1 MLNIRHRGELV
12 KGKRMLNMTMPIDLL
27 TTMGSRLAALRRQRE
42 WGQKQLAAEIRRINP
57 AVDVTEAAI
66 SAVEKGRRNPSW
78 ELITAWADALE
89 ASLDFIAGRVDFVEV
104 ADGTPP
110 AWLYPETRIVG
121 DIMEGLPDAKRTEV
135 AAIVQTIARVYEAS
149 KLDAKAEAE
158 MLSSALASAD
168 ILITPTLRKRIEEI
182 LIAYRSGGL
191 GSLGR

>member
-1 MLNIRHRGELV
+1 MLIIHRGEDLT
-12 KGKRMLNMTMPIDLL
+12 GERYMLDMTMSIDLL
-27 TTMGSRLAALRRQRE
+27 ATMGSRLAALRRQRE

-121 DIMEGLPDAKRTEV
+121 DIMENLPDAKRTEV
-135 AAIVQTIARVYEAS
+135 VAIIQAIARVHGAN

-182 LIAYRSGGL
+182 LIAYRSGNL
-191 GSLGR
+191 SNF

>member
-12 KGKRMLNMTMPIDLL
+12 KERFMIDMTMPIDLL
-27 TTMGSRLAALRRQRE
+27 ATMGSRLAALRRQRE
-42 WGQKQLAAEIRRINP
+42 WGQKQLAAEIRRVNP

-89 ASLDFIAGRVDFVEV
+89 VSLDFIAGRVDFVEV

-121 DIMEGLPDAKRTEV
+121 DIMENLPDAKRTEV
-135 AAIVQTIARVYEAS
+135 VAIIQAIARVHEAN

-158 MLSSALASAD
+158 MLTSAFASAD
-168 ILITPTLRKRIEEI
+168 ILITPTLRRRIEEI

-191 GSLGR
+191 GSLAR

>member
-1 MLNIRHRGELV
+1 MLINHRGEDLT
-12 KGKRMLNMTMPIDLL
+12 GERYMLDMTMAIDLL
-27 TTMGSRLAALRRQRE
+27 ATMGSRLAALRRQRE

-121 DIMEGLPDAKRTEV
+121 DIMENLPDAKRTEV
-135 AAIVQTIARVYEAS
+135 VAIIQAIARVHEAN

-182 LIAYRSGGL
+182 LIAYRSGNL
-191 GSLGR
+191 SNF

>member
-1 MLNIRHRGELV
+1 MLNIRHREEMH
-12 KGKRMLNMTMPIDLL
+12 KGSYMIDMTMPIDLL

-42 WGQKQLAAEIRRINP
+42 WGQKQLAAEIRRVNP

-104 ADGTPP
+104 ADGAPP
-110 AWLYPETRIVG
+110 SWLYPETRIVG
-121 DIMEGLPDAKRTEV
+121 DIMESLPDAKRTEV
-135 AAIVQTIARVYEAS
+135 AAVVQTIARLHEAS

-158 MLSSALASAD
+158 MLVSAFASAD

>member
-1 MLNIRHRGELV
+1 MIDS
-12 KGKRMLNMTMPIDLL
+12 MPIDILA
-27 TTMGSRLAALRRQRE
+27 TMGNRLAALRRQRE

-78 ELITAWADALE
+78 DLILAWADALE
-89 ASLDFIAGRVDFVEV
+89 VSLDFIAGRVDFGEV
-104 ADGTPP
+104 VDTQAPS
-110 AWLYPETRIVG
+110 WLYPETRIVG
-121 DIMEGLPDAKRTEV
+121 DILESLPDIKRTEV
-135 AAIVQTIARVYEAS
+135 VAIVQAIARVHEAQ

-168 ILITPTLRKRIEEI
+168 IPLTPSLRKRIEEI